1 MKKFNKFGGGWLDQF
16 ETKFNPFQ
24 LLNNYFSVLDEK
36 YRKGTHFFIII
47 KIIILK
53 YLEEIQ
59 VIPINFTFNK
69 WREHLKNTEDD
80 KSQLLIGFE
89 KEVDYFL
96 LSRLGFPDSIIL
108 HCNSSLLR
116 PNLNNKDKFEEFIR
130 RMEEFIEI
138 LLSNKFKITSDVES
152 GDLLGNIYEKYI
164 LEENKEKGAFYTP
177 KVISK
182 YICLETAGKKYDL
195 LLTHLHNQIKE
206 SNTHGII
213 ETIKRIQSIK
223 ILDPSCGTGSFL
235 KELTEIVMAKYRVLL
250 KILDSEISNQ
260 NLSKIC
266 FKIIDPLIT
275 SDDILGSNL
284 KRMHL
289 IILNTI
295 NQLYAV
301 DTDVKAI
308 SVAKINIWMQFI
320 PVLAKNIK
328 NSINIEQLK
337 FITLKIFD
345 LLEDQFICGDTL
357 KLKFQNIR
365 RFDIIVGNPPYL
377 SSKVINKEYKQFLS
391 HQYKTAVKQFDLFS
405 IFMEKCY
412 VLLSDGGYF
421 GFIIPESFLGRS
433 HFEPGRKLL
442 LENTSILKIDQIKG
456 VFKKPSVSNIIIFY
470 EKVKNVNN
478 EFNFSKFRD
487 LSSFIKKLGDS
498 TLISQK
504 SCLNLDKSKILFIT
518 PEIQK
523 VIAKIESGRKKLKN
537 FIEIHRGEEI
547 GKKSELIKDLKKKK
561 EHPGY
566 EKIIAGENI
575 SRYSI
580 KFTNSY
586 ISRSNI
592 TKKNNFSLYF
602 SPKIVIRQLG
612 KQINTAYDIIGQYV
626 SLQTVY
632 NVILKENSPF
642 NYEFILAFLNSKI
655 VLFYYIVLFREK
667 DLFPRILLENI
678 QNFPIVIPNKIIQQ
692 EITDFV
698 KKILNFKSKNL
709 ETDEIEKKIDKLM
722 FELYDIKEID
732 INIIRSVINS

>member
-1 MKKFNKFGGGWLDQF
+1 M
-16 ETKFNPFQ
+16 
-24 LLNNYFSVLDEK
+24 DEK
-36 YRKGTHFFIII
+36 DRKGTHFFIII
-47 KIIILK
+47 KIIILR

-69 WREHLKNTEDD
+69 WREHLKSTEDD
-80 KSQLLIGFE
+80 KSQLLLGFE
-89 KEVDYFL
+89 KEVNNFL
-96 LSRLGFPDSIIL
+96 LKELGFPDSIIL
-108 HCNSSLLR
+108 HCNSSLLKH
-116 PNLNNKDKFEEFIR
+116 NFIKKDKFEAFSR

-138 LLSNKFKITSDVES
+138 LLSKELKISPDVENV
-152 GDLLGNIYEKYI
+152 DLLGNIYEKFI

-177 KVISK
+177 RVISK

-213 ETIKRIQSIK
+213 ETIKKIHSIR
-223 ILDPSCGTGSFL
+223 ILDPACGTGSFL

-250 KILDSEISNQ
+250 KILDFQISDQ
-260 NLSKIC
+260 NLRKKC

-284 KRMHL
+284 KKMHL

-308 SVAKINIWMQFI
+308 SVAKINIWMQFMHE
-320 PVLAKNIK
+320 LAKSIK

-345 LLEDQFICGDTL
+345 SFADKFICGDTL
-357 KLKFQNIR
+357 RLELENFR
-365 RFDIIVGNPPYL
+365 RFDIIIGNPPYL

-412 VLLSDGGYF
+412 ILLSDGGYF

-433 HFEPGRKLL
+433 HFESGRKLL

-470 EKVKNVNN
+470 EKIKNVNN
-478 EFNFSKFRD
+478 EFNFSKFSN
-487 LSSFIKKLGDS
+487 LNSFIKKLGDS

-523 VIAKIESGRKKLKN
+523 IIAKIESGRNKLKN

-547 GKKSELIKDLKKKK
+547 GKKSELIQKKKAFLK
-561 EHPGY
+561 
-566 EKIIAGENI
+566 EKIISGENI
-575 SRYSI
+575 NRYLI

-586 ISRSNI
+586 ILKSNI
-592 TKKNNFSLYF
+592 KKKNNFSMYF

-612 KQINTAYDIIGQYV
+612 DKINAAYDLNGQYV

-632 NVILKENSPF
+632 NIILKENSPF
-642 NYEFILAFLNSKI
+642 NYEFILAFLNSE
-655 VLFYYIVLFREK
+655 VLHFYYSVLFREK
-667 DLFPRILLENI
+667 NLFPRILLENI
-678 QNFPIVIPNKIIQQ
+678 QNFPIVIPNKLIQQ
-692 EITDFV
+692 EISDFV
-698 KKILNFKSKNL
+698 EKILNFKSKNL